1 MNLINESQADQPLA
15 QFIRYLL
22 LQAEISS
29 ADFCAA
35 TEPGKIVITKSS
47 ETENKVTKDDM
58 IFQATDF
65 ILKYADKDTL
75 QNVLYTIESTCAERW
90 AE

>member
-1 MNLINESQADQPLA
+1 MKIINESQADQPLA

-22 LQAEISS
+22 LQAGISS
-29 ADFCAA
+29 ADFCAV
-35 TEPGKIVITKSS
+35 TEPGKIVIIESS
-47 ETENKVTKDDM
+47 KAENKATKDDM

-75 QNVLYTIESTCAERW
+75 RNVLYTIESTCAERW
-90 AE
+90 TE